1 MEIHPLKKS
10 ISDPKINE
18 LFNNFFLKLIKDII
32 NLILNSLF
40 LHPVFSNIISR
51 IIYIILKSKSLK
63 RYLYYYHLSKI
74 FCIFNYR

>member
-1 MEIHPLKKS
+1 MKIYPLKKS

-40 LHPVFSNIISR
+40 LYPNFSNIISK
-51 IIYIILKSKSLK
+51 IIFIILKSKSLK
-63 RYLYYYHLSKI
+63 RYLYYYLSKI